1 MFPFPRR
8 KDKVGERKGR
18 KMGGQKR
25 SPSER
30 RGQSD
35 SGANKRQS
43 GSACVL
49 GIPEELAGDNTDA
62 VLMCLR

>member
-1 MFPFPRR
+1 MR
-8 KDKVGERKGR
+8 EREERWGDR
-18 KMGGQKR
+18 NGG

-30 RGQSD
+30 SGQSD

-49 GIPEELAGDNTDA
+49 RIPEELAGDNTDA
-62 VLMCLR
+62 VLMRLR

>member
-1 MFPFPRR
+1 MR
-8 KDKVGERKGR
+8 EREERWGDR
-18 KMGGQKR
+18 NGG

-30 RGQSD
+30 SGQSD

-43 GSACVL
+43 GRACVP